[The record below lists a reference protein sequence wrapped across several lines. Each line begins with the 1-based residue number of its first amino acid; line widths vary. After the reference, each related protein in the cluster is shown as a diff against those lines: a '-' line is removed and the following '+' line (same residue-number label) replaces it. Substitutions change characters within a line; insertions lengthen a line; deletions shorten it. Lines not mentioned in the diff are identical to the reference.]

1 MLLRLVIFIIFLNQ
15 SISYVRV
22 TSSLSSSLLAATSSS
37 SSSSSTTTTTTTS
50 SSLINKTYPKHI
62 HSNEYKNDNWDH
74 ILGK

>member
-1 MLLRLVIFIIFLNQ
+1 MLLRLVVFIIFLNQ

-22 TSSLSSSLLAATSSS
+22 TSSLSSSLLAATS